1 MIYECLKNWKIRNIQ
16 QAASTRVVLHTSCVN
31 YKIDDLKNVFSLD
44 FKFIVPGDVFYELRL
59 LIKSKIF
66 GIKAR
71 YILEH
76 TQTSGIYWDLS
87 NIYINNNELVQYS
100 SISDGPLIFVF
111 GDLNITDEFLE
122 YSMAAKNIYV
132 FLPPANWSC
141 ISGTPV
147 IMNLLTAKKYH
158 LRTPKPLVQGK
169 RIPKLPDHPYVYK
182 NRRHDLPV
190 AGNQFIPTGK
200 CGSNAYIYTCGALPG
215 TYVKGYKNLSMIE
228 TQREKL
234 QLLQKFGLRVSE
246 INCAFPIDLLYDN
259 PSSIVGYSMKPIQG
273 KLLREYLA
281 IGWNGHDL
289 GKILE
294 QLMLLLLEL
303 HTMHIQVND
312 LSFNNVLI
320 DNNDNIGLVDCDS
333 FQITSYPGGGITKM
347 YQHPE
352 ITEKDFSSKLHN
364 PRHECFALAVILFQ
378 CLFGDEPL
386 RQVQEASDDTELN
399 WNNAKFPLLIDARSS
414 NANRNIQEIWFKQ
427 PREIRKAFYDEFTF
441 KQDISIGAW
450 IRLLGILN

>member
-1 MIYECLKNWKIRNIQ
+1 MIYECLKNWKICNIQ
-16 QAASTRVVLHTSCVN
+16 QAVYTQVVLHTSCVN
-31 YKIDDLKNVFSLD
+31 YKIEDLKNVFSLN
-44 FKFIVPGDVFYELRL
+44 FQFIVPTDVFYELRL

-76 TQTSGIYWDLS
+76 TRTSKINWDLS
-87 NIYINNNELVQYS
+87 NIYVNSNELVQYS

-111 GDLNITDEFLE
+111 GDLNIADEFLK
-122 YSMAAKNIYV
+122 YSLNAKDIYV
-132 FLPPANWSC
+132 FLPPENWSC

-147 IMNLLTAKKYH
+147 IMNLETVKKYH
-158 LRTPKPLVQGK
+158 LRITKPLVRGK
-169 RIPKLPDHPYVYK
+169 KIPKLQEQSCVYK
-182 NRRHDLPV
+182 NRRYDFPIV
-190 AGNQFIPTGK
+190 GNQFIPTGK
-200 CGSNAYIYTCGALPG
+200 CGSNAYIYTCDVLPG
-215 TYVKGYKNLSMIE
+215 AYVKGYKNLSMIE

-234 QLLQKFGLRVSE
+234 QLLQEFGLRVSTV
-246 INCAFPIDLLYDN
+246 NCAFPIDLLYDN

-273 KLLREYLA
+273 KLLREYLVS
-281 IGWNGHDL
+281 GWTGHDL

-312 LSFNNVLI
+312 LSFNNILI

-333 FQITSYPGGGITKM
+333 FQITSYPGGGITKI

-352 ITEKDFSSKLHN
+352 IMEKDFSAKLHD
-364 PRHECFALAVILFQ
+364 PHHECFALAVILFQ

-386 RQVQEASDDTELN
+386 RQVQNASDDTELN
-399 WNNAKFPLLIDARSS
+399 WENANFPLKIDARSS
-414 NANRNIQEIWFKQ
+414 DANKNIQGIWFNQ

-441 KQDISIGAW
+441 KQDISIGSW